1 MSGHSKWSTIK
12 HKKGAADAKRGK
24 IFTKVIKEITVAARI
39 GGGDVDGNPRLRLAV
54 QKAKE
59 VNMPQENLIRAIKK
73 GTGELEG
80 VQYQEISYEGYG
92 PGGVAIFMEVMTDNK
107 NRTIG
112 ELRAVLD
119 KNGGN
124 MGENGCVAWIF
135 EKKGIITIM
144 TSEKDEEELLELVMD
159 AGGDDLQTVDDYYE
173 ITTTVESFESV
184 RKAIENSGIKVQ
196 AAQLTRI
203 PQNTVNVE
211 EKNCKSLLRLMDM
224 LEDHDDIQKLYS
236 NFDITDELMTI
247 MEDSS

>member
-12 HKKGAADAKRGK
+12 HKKGATDAKRGK

-59 VNMPQENLIRAIKK
+59 VNMPQENVTRAIKK

-112 ELRAVLD
+112 ELRAALD

-144 TSEKDEEELLELVMD
+144 ISEKDEEELLELVMD

-173 ITTTVESFESV
+173 ITTSVESFESV
-184 RKAIENSGIKVQ
+184 RKAIENSGLKVQ
-196 AAQLTRI
+196 SAQLTRI

-224 LEDHDDIQKLYS
+224 LEDHDDIQKVYS
-236 NFDITDELMTI
+236 NFDITDELMSI
-247 MEDSS
+247 MEKNS

>member
-12 HKKGAADAKRGK
+12 HKKGATDAKRGK

-59 VNMPQENLIRAIKK
+59 GNMPQENVTRASKK

-107 NRTIG
+107 NRTIS
-112 ELRAVLD
+112 ELRAALD

-144 TSEKDEEELLELVMD
+144 ISEKDEEELLELVMD

-173 ITTTVESFESV
+173 ITTSVESFESV
-184 RKAIENSGIKVQ
+184 RKSIENSGLKVQ
-196 AAQLTRI
+196 SAQLTRI

-224 LEDHDDIQKLYS
+224 LEDHDDIQKVYS
-236 NFDITDELMTI
+236 NFDITDELMSI
-247 MEDSS
+247 VEKNS

>member
-39 GGGDVDGNPRLRLAV
+39 GGGDIDGNPRLRLAV

-59 VNMPQENLIRAIKK
+59 VNMPQENVTRAIKK

-80 VQYQEISYEGYG
+80 VQYEETSYEGYG

-107 NRTIG
+107 NRTVG
-112 ELRAVLD
+112 ELRATLG

-124 MGENGCVAWIF
+124 MGENGCVGWIF
-135 EKKGIITIM
+135 EQKGLIVVKM
-144 TSEKDEEELLELVMD
+144 SEKGEEELLELAID

-173 ITTTVESFESV
+173 ITTSVESFEPV
-184 RKAIENSGIKVQ
+184 RKAIEDAGIKTQ
-196 AAQLTRI
+196 SSELTRI

-211 EKNCKSLLRLMDM
+211 EKHCKSLLRLMDT
-224 LEDHDDIQKLYS
+224 LEDHDDIQKVYS
-236 NFDITDELMTI
+236 NFKITDEI
-247 MEDSS
+247 MATVE

>member
-12 HKKGAADAKRGK
+12 HKKGATDAKRGK

-59 VNMPQENLIRAIKK
+59 VNMPQENVTRAIKK

-107 NRTIG
+107 NRTIS

-135 EKKGIITIM
+135 EKKGTITIM
-144 TSEKDEEELLELVMD
+144 TPEKGEEELLELVMD
-159 AGGDDLQTVDDYYE
+159 AGGDDLQTVDDHYE
-173 ITTTVESFESV
+173 ITTSIETFESV
-184 RKAIENSGIKVQ
+184 RKAIENSGIK
-196 AAQLTRI
+196 AQSAELTRI
-203 PQNTVNVE
+203 PQNMVNVE

-224 LEDHDDIQKLYS
+224 LEDHDDIQKVYS
-236 NFDITDELMTI
+236 NFDITDELIAI
-247 MEDSS
+247 MEKNS

>member
-39 GGGDVDGNPRLRLAV
+39 GGGDIDGNPRLRLAV

-59 VNMPQENLIRAIKK
+59 VNMPQENVTRAIKK

-80 VQYQEISYEGYG
+80 VQYEETSYEGYG

-107 NRTIG
+107 NRTVG
-112 ELRAVLD
+112 ELRATLG

-135 EKKGIITIM
+135 EQKGLIVVKI
-144 TSEKDEEELLELVMD
+144 SEKSEEELLELAID
-159 AGGDDLQTVDDYYE
+159 AGGDDMQTVDDYYE
-173 ITTTVESFESV
+173 ITTSVESFEPV
-184 RKAIENSGIKVQ
+184 RKAIEDADIKTQ
-196 AAQLTRI
+196 SSELTRI

-211 EKNCKSLLRLMDM
+211 EKHCKSLLRLMDT
-224 LEDHDDIQKLYS
+224 LEDHDDIQKVYS
-236 NFDITDELMTI
+236 NFEITDEI
-247 MEDSS
+247 MATVE

>member
-12 HKKGAADAKRGK
+12 HKKGATDAKRGK

-59 VNMPQENLIRAIKK
+59 VNMPQENVTRAIKK

-107 NRTIG
+107 NRTIS

-135 EKKGIITIM
+135 EKKGTITIM
-144 TSEKDEEELLELVMD
+144 TSEKNEEELLELVMD
-159 AGGDDLQTVDDYYE
+159 AGGDDLQTVDDHYE
-173 ITTTVESFESV
+173 ITTSIETFESV

-196 AAQLTRI
+196 SAELTRI
-203 PQNTVNVE
+203 PQNMVNVE

-224 LEDHDDIQKLYS
+224 LEDHDDIQKVYS
-236 NFDITDELMTI
+236 NFDITDELIAI
-247 MEDSS
+247 MEKNS

>member
-24 IFTKVIKEITVAARI
+24 TFTKVIKEITVAARI
-39 GGGDVDGNPRLRLAV
+39 GGNDVDGNPRLRLAV

-59 VNMPQENLIRAIKK
+59 VNMPQENVTRAIKK

-80 VQYQEISYEGYG
+80 IQYEETSYEGYG

-107 NRTIG
+107 NRTVG
-112 ELRAVLD
+112 ELRATLG

-135 EKKGIITIM
+135 EQKGIITVK
-144 TSEKDEEELLELVMD
+144 TSEKDEDELLELVIN
-159 AGGDDLQTVDDYYE
+159 ASGDNMQTIDDYYE
-173 ITTTVESFESV
+173 ITTSVESFESV
-184 RKAIENSGIKVQ
+184 RKTIEDANINTQS
-196 AAQLTRI
+196 AELTRI

-224 LEDHDDIQKLYS
+224 LEDHDDIQKVYS
-236 NFDITDELMTI
+236 NFDITDELMAI
-247 MEDSS
+247 IEQNS

>member
-39 GGGDVDGNPRLRLAV
+39 GGGDIDGNPRLRLAV

-59 VNMPQENLIRAIKK
+59 VNMPQENVTRAIKK

-80 VQYQEISYEGYG
+80 VQYEETSYEGYG

-107 NRTIG
+107 NRTVG
-112 ELRAVLD
+112 ELRATLG

-124 MGENGCVAWIF
+124 MGANGCVAWIF
-135 EKKGIITIM
+135 ELKGLITVK
-144 TSEKDEEELLELVMD
+144 TSEKGEEQLLELAID
-159 AGGDDLQTVDDYYE
+159 AGADDMQTVDDYYE
-173 ITTTVESFESV
+173 ITTSVENFEPV
-184 RKAIENSGIKVQ
+184 RKAIEDSGIEIQ
-196 AAQLTRI
+196 SSELTRI

-211 EKNCKSLLRLMDM
+211 EKYCKSLLRLMDT
-224 LEDHDDIQKLYS
+224 LEDHDDIQKVYS
-236 NFDITDELMTI
+236 NFEITDEIMATI
-247 MEDSS
+247 E

>member
-24 IFTKVIKEITVAARI
+24 TFTKVIKEITVAARI

-59 VNMPQENLIRAIKK
+59 VNMPQENVTRAIKK

-80 VQYQEISYEGYG
+80 IQYEETSYEGYG

-107 NRTIG
+107 NRTVG
-112 ELRAVLD
+112 ELRATLG

-135 EKKGIITIM
+135 EQKGIITVK
-144 TSEKDEEELLELVMD
+144 TSEKDEDELLELVIN
-159 AGGDDLQTVDDYYE
+159 ASGDNMQTIDDYYE
-173 ITTTVESFESV
+173 ITTSVESFESV
-184 RKAIENSGIKVQ
+184 RKAIEDANINTQS
-196 AAQLTRI
+196 AELTRI

-224 LEDHDDIQKLYS
+224 LEDHDDIQKVYS
-236 NFDITDELMTI
+236 NFDITDELMAI
-247 MEDSS
+247 IEQNS

>member
-135 EKKGIITIM
+135 EKKGTITIM

-159 AGGDDLQTVDDYYE
+159 AGGDDLQTVDDCYE

-196 AAQLTRI
+196 SAQLTRI

-211 EKNCKSLLRLMDM
+211 EKNCKSLLRLMEM

-247 MEDSS
+247 MEESS

>member
-112 ELRAVLD
+112 ELRAALD

-144 TSEKDEEELLELVMD
+144 ISEKDEEELLELVMD

-173 ITTTVESFESV
+173 ITTSVESFESV
-184 RKAIENSGIKVQ
+184 RKAIENSGLKVQ
-196 AAQLTRI
+196 SAQLTRI

-224 LEDHDDIQKLYS
+224 LEDHDDIQKVYS
-236 NFDITDELMTI
+236 NFDITDELMSI
-247 MEDSS
+247 MEKNS

>member
-39 GGGDVDGNPRLRLAV
+39 GGGDIDGNPRLRLAV

-59 VNMPQENLIRAIKK
+59 VYMPQENVKKKKKK

-80 VQYQEISYEGYG
+80 VQYEETSYEGYG

-107 NRTIG
+107 NRTVG
-112 ELRAVLD
+112 ELRATLG

-135 EKKGIITIM
+135 EQKGLITVKM
-144 TSEKDEEELLELVMD
+144 SEKGEEELLELAID
-159 AGGDDLQTVDDYYE
+159 AGGDDMKTVDDYYE
-173 ITTTVESFESV
+173 ITTSVESFEPV
-184 RKAIENSGIKVQ
+184 RKAIEDADIKTQ
-196 AAQLTRI
+196 SSELTRI

-211 EKNCKSLLRLMDM
+211 EKHCKSLLRLMDT
-224 LEDHDDIQKLYS
+224 LEDHDDIQKVYS
-236 NFDITDELMTI
+236 NFEITDEI
-247 MEDSS
+247 MATVE

>member
-59 VNMPQENLIRAIKK
+59 VNMPQENVTRAIKK

-80 VQYQEISYEGYG
+80 VQYEETSYEGYG

-107 NRTIG
+107 NRTVG
-112 ELRAVLD
+112 ELRATLG

-135 EKKGIITIM
+135 EQKGLITVKI
-144 TSEKDEEELLELVMD
+144 SEKGEEELLELAID
-159 AGGDDLQTVDDYYE
+159 AGADDMQTVDDYYE
-173 ITTTVESFESV
+173 ITTSVESFEPV
-184 RKAIENSGIKVQ
+184 RKAIEDGGIKTQ
-196 AAQLTRI
+196 SSELTRI
-203 PQNTVNVE
+203 PQNTINVE
-211 EKNCKSLLRLMDM
+211 EKHCKSLLRLMDT
-224 LEDHDDIQKLYS
+224 LDDHDDIQKVYS
-236 NFDITDELMTI
+236 NFEITDEI
-247 MEDSS
+247 MATVE

>member
-135 EKKGIITIM
+135 EKKGTITIM

-159 AGGDDLQTVDDYYE
+159 AGGDDLQTVDDCYE

-184 RKAIENSGIKVQ
+184 RKAIESSGIKVQ
-196 AAQLTRI
+196 SAQLTRI

-211 EKNCKSLLRLMDM
+211 EKNCKSLLRLMEM

-236 NFDITDELMTI
+236 NFDITDELMTM

>member
-24 IFTKVIKEITVAARI
+24 IFTKVIKEITVSARI
-39 GGGDVDGNPRLRLAV
+39 GGGDIDGNPRLRLAV

-59 VNMPQENLIRAIKK
+59 VNMPQENVTRAIKK

-80 VQYQEISYEGYG
+80 IQYEETSYEGYG

-107 NRTIG
+107 NRTVG
-112 ELRAVLD
+112 ELRATLG

-135 EKKGIITIM
+135 EQKGIITVK
-144 TSEKDEEELLELVMD
+144 TSEKDEDELLELVIN
-159 AGGDDLQTVDDYYE
+159 ASGDNMQTIDDCYE
-173 ITTTVESFESV
+173 ITTSVESFESV
-184 RKAIENSGIKVQ
+184 RKAIEDANINTQS
-196 AAQLTRI
+196 AELTRI

-224 LEDHDDIQKLYS
+224 LEDHDDIQKVYS
-236 NFDITDELMTI
+236 NFDITDELMAI
-247 MEDSS
+247 IEQNS

>member
-112 ELRAVLD
+112 ELRAILD

-144 TSEKDEEELLELVMD
+144 ISEKDEEELLELVMD

-173 ITTTVESFESV
+173 ITTSVESFESV
-184 RKAIENSGIKVQ
+184 RKAIEISGLKVQ
-196 AAQLTRI
+196 SAQLTRI

-247 MEDSS
+247 MEESS

>member
-54 QKAKE
+54 QKGKE
-59 VNMPQENLIRAIKK
+59 VNMPQENVTRAIKK

-80 VQYQEISYEGYG
+80 VIYEETSYEGYG

-107 NRTIG
+107 NRTVG
-112 ELRAVLD
+112 ELRTSLS

-135 EKKGIITIM
+135 EQKGLISIK
-144 TSEKDEEELLELVMD
+144 TSEKGEEELLELIIN
-159 AGGDDLQTVDDYYE
+159 AGGDDMQIVEDCYE
-173 ITTTVESFESV
+173 ITTSVESFETV
-184 RKAIENSGIKVQ
+184 RKAIEDANIKTQ
-196 AAQLTRI
+196 SSELTRI

-211 EKNCKSLLRLMDM
+211 EKNCKSLLRLMDA
-224 LEDHDDIQKLYS
+224 LEDHDDVQKVYS
-236 NFDITDELMTI
+236 NFDITDEVMAAVEQNL
-247 MEDSS
+247 

>member
-39 GGGDVDGNPRLRLAV
+39 GGGDIDGNPRLRLAV

-59 VNMPQENLIRAIKK
+59 VNMPQENVTRAIKK

-80 VQYQEISYEGYG
+80 VQYEETSYEGYG

-107 NRTIG
+107 NRTVG
-112 ELRAVLD
+112 ELRAPLG

-135 EKKGIITIM
+135 EQKGLITVKI
-144 TSEKDEEELLELVMD
+144 SEKGEEELLELAID
-159 AGGDDLQTVDDYYE
+159 AGGDDMQTVDDYYE
-173 ITTTVESFESV
+173 ITTSVESFEPV
-184 RKAIENSGIKVQ
+184 RKAIEDAGIKTQ
-196 AAQLTRI
+196 SSELTRI

-211 EKNCKSLLRLMDM
+211 EKHCKSLLRLMDT
-224 LEDHDDIQKLYS
+224 LEDHDDIQKVYS
-236 NFDITDELMTI
+236 NFEITDEI
-247 MEDSS
+247 MATVE

>member
-112 ELRAVLD
+112 ELRAILD

-144 TSEKDEEELLELVMD
+144 ISEKDEEELLELVMD

-173 ITTTVESFESV
+173 ITTSVESFESV
-184 RKAIENSGIKVQ
+184 RKAIENSGLKVQ
-196 AAQLTRI
+196 SAQLTRI

-247 MEDSS
+247 MEESS

>member
-12 HKKGAADAKRGK
+12 HKKGATDAKRGK

-59 VNMPQENLIRAIKK
+59 VNMPQENVTRAIKK

-107 NRTIG
+107 NRTIS

-135 EKKGIITIM
+135 EKKGTITIM
-144 TSEKDEEELLELVMD
+144 TSEKNEEELLELAID
-159 AGGDDLQTVDDYYE
+159 AGGDDLQTVDDHYE
-173 ITTTVESFESV
+173 ITTSIETFESV

-196 AAQLTRI
+196 SAELTRI
-203 PQNTVNVE
+203 PQNMVKVE

-224 LEDHDDIQKLYS
+224 LEDHDDIQKVYS
-236 NFDITDELMTI
+236 NFDITDELIAI
-247 MEDSS
+247 MEKNS

>member
-39 GGGDVDGNPRLRLAV
+39 GGGDIDGNPRLRLAV

-59 VNMPQENLIRAIKK
+59 VNMPQDNVTRAIKK

-80 VQYQEISYEGYG
+80 VQYEETSYEGYG

-107 NRTIG
+107 NRTVG
-112 ELRAVLD
+112 ELRATLG

-135 EKKGIITIM
+135 EQKGLITVK
-144 TSEKDEEELLELVMD
+144 TSEKGEEELLELAID
-159 AGGDDLQTVDDYYE
+159 AGGDDMQTVDDYYE
-173 ITTTVESFESV
+173 ITTSVESFEPV
-184 RKAIENSGIKVQ
+184 RKAIEDAGIKTQ
-196 AAQLTRI
+196 SSELTRI

-211 EKNCKSLLRLMDM
+211 EKHCKSLLRLMDT
-224 LEDHDDIQKLYS
+224 LEDHDDIQKVYS
-236 NFDITDELMTI
+236 NFEITDEIMATI
-247 MEDSS
+247 D

>member
-39 GGGDVDGNPRLRLAV
+39 GGGDIDGNPRLRLAV

-59 VNMPQENLIRAIKK
+59 VNMPQENVTRAIKK

-80 VQYQEISYEGYG
+80 VQYEETSYEGYG

-107 NRTIG
+107 NRTVG
-112 ELRAVLD
+112 ELRATLG

-135 EKKGIITIM
+135 EQKGLITVKIA
-144 TSEKDEEELLELVMD
+144 EKGEEELLELAID
-159 AGGDDLQTVDDYYE
+159 AGGDDMQTIDDYYE
-173 ITTTVESFESV
+173 ITTSVESFEPV
-184 RKAIENSGIKVQ
+184 RKAIEDAGIKTQ
-196 AAQLTRI
+196 SSDLTRI

-211 EKNCKSLLRLMDM
+211 EKHCKSLLRLMDT
-224 LEDHDDIQKLYS
+224 LEDHDDIQKVYA
-236 NFDITDELMTI
+236 NFKITDEVMSTI
-247 MEDSS
+247 E

>member
-12 HKKGAADAKRGK
+12 HKNGAADAKRGK

-39 GGGDVDGNPRLRLAV
+39 GGGDIDGNPRLRLAV

-59 VNMPQENLIRAIKK
+59 VNMPQENVTRAIKK

-80 VQYQEISYEGYG
+80 VQYEETSYEGYG

-107 NRTIG
+107 NRTVG
-112 ELRAVLD
+112 ELRATLG

-135 EKKGIITIM
+135 EQKGLITVKR
-144 TSEKDEEELLELVMD
+144 SEKGEEELLELAID
-159 AGGDDLQTVDDYYE
+159 AGADDMQTVDDYYE
-173 ITTTVESFESV
+173 ITTSVESFEPV
-184 RKAIENSGIKVQ
+184 RKAIEDAEIKTQ
-196 AAQLTRI
+196 SSELTRI

-211 EKNCKSLLRLMDM
+211 EKHCKSLLRLMDT
-224 LEDHDDIQKLYS
+224 LEDHDDIQKVYS
-236 NFDITDELMTI
+236 NFEITDEI
-247 MEDSS
+247 MATVE